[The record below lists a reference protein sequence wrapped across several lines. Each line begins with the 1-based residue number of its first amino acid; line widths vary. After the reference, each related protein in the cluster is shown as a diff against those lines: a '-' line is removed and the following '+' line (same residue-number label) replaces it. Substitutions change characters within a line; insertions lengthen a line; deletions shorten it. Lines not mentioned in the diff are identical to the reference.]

1 MTIKHVLVS
10 GIVQGVGYRAWT
22 RQEAIRR
29 NLTGWV
35 RNCADG
41 RVEALLEGESG
52 AVDDMLDAMHQG
64 PALAQVERILV
75 EEGSDHNDAPRSN
88 HFEVTR

>member
-1 MTIKHVLVS
+1 MTVKHVLVS

-64 PALAQVERILV
+64 PALAQVERLSLI
-75 EEGSDHNDAPRSN
+75 HI
-88 HFEVTR
+88 

>member
-1 MTIKHVLVS
+1 MTTKHVLVS

-29 NLTGWV
+29 KLTGWV

-41 RVEALLEGESG
+41 RVEALLEGEVDV
-52 AVDDMLDAMHQG
+52 VDDMLIAMHQG
-64 PALAQVERILV
+64 PTLAQVDRILV
-75 EEGSDHNDAPRSN
+75 EEGSDHDDASRSN

>member
-1 MTIKHVLVS
+1 MTVKHVLVS

-52 AVDDMLDAMHQG
+52 AVDD
-64 PALAQVERILV
+64 
-75 EEGSDHNDAPRSN
+75 DAPRSN